1 MERCAP
7 SIKIGNPTR
16 RVIAYKKE
24 SMKRYPGWEQ
34 RAVSARDVV
43 AHLKS
48 RQKVFVH
55 GAAATPTALLDAMVE
70 RTDLEA
76 VELFHLHL
84 SGPCRFS
91 QARYQ
96 HSFIPNPLFTDHA
109 MRKPVEEGRA
119 FFVPVFLS
127 DVPALFA
134 SRRIPLDA
142 ALVSLSPPDEHGLCT
157 LGTSIDA
164 AKTATEH
171 ASIILAEINEQ
182 LPRTY
187 GATVVPFE
195 RVTAFVH
202 TDRPLHEAPAGAIGA
217 VEDRIGEHI
226 AQLVEDGST
235 LQMGIG
241 AIPNAV
247 LRRLGNKHD
256 LGVHT
261 EMFSD
266 LLVPLIEGG
275 VVTNRHKK
283 VHPGRTV
290 TSFVNG
296 TRALF
301 DFVHDNQLVEFHPCD
316 RTNDTALIRKNPRV
330 VAVNAALEIDLTGQ
344 VCADSIGHR
353 IYSGIGGQMDFIR
366 GAALSEGGKAIIALP
381 STAKHGQV
389 SRIVSTLKPGAGV
402 VTTRGHVQYVAT
414 EYGVVNLHGLNLK
427 QRAQALISIAHPDV
441 RAELTREVSELRH
454 FDLGG

>member
-1 MERCAP
+1 M
-7 SIKIGNPTR
+7 N
-16 RVIAYKKE
+16 
-24 SMKRYPGWEQ
+24 RYHGWER
-34 RAVSARDVV
+34 RAVSARDVI

-48 RQKVFVH
+48 GQKVFVH
-55 GAAATPTALLDAMVE
+55 GAAATPTTLLDAMVE
-70 RTDLEA
+70 RADLES

-84 SGPCRFS
+84 SGPCRFTDV
-91 QARYQ
+91 RYRDA
-96 HSFIPNPLFTDHA
+96 FIPNPLFTDHG
-109 MRKPVEEGRA
+109 MRKPVEDGRA

-134 SRRIPLDA
+134 TRRIPLDVA
-142 ALVSLSPPDEHGLCT
+142 MVSLSPPDAHGLCT
-157 LGTSIDA
+157 LGTSVDA
-164 AKTATEH
+164 AKSACEH
-171 ASIILAEINEQ
+171 ADIILAEINEQ

-187 GATVVPFE
+187 GATVVPFD

-202 TDRPLHEAPAGAIGA
+202 TDRPLHEALAGEVSA
-217 VEDRIGEHI
+217 VENRIGEHI
-226 AQLVEDGST
+226 ADLVEDGST

-247 LRRLGNKHD
+247 LSRLGNKHD

-275 VVTNRHKK
+275 VVTNRRKK

-296 TRALF
+296 SRALF

-366 GAALSEGGKAIIALP
+366 GAALSEGGKAVIALP
-381 STAKHGQV
+381 STAKNGQV

-414 EYGVVNLHGLNLK
+414 EYGIVDLHGLNLK
-427 QRAQALISIAHPDV
+427 QRAQALISIAHPDF
-441 RAELTREVSELRH
+441 RAELTREVNELRH
-454 FDLGG
+454 FDLGAIPGERGGMIEPSSVVPAASWSGS